1 MKKQQSKNHRVSYK
15 YKTGPFKNQK
25 CSKGFD
31 SEPEMIEFIKVIVG
45 SPDKKIT
52 NFKEEERV
60 LPTFETLKLLYKAG
74 VINAA
79 TKEG

>member
-31 SEPEMIEFIKVIVG
+31 SEPEMIEFIKIVA
-45 SPDKKIT
+45 SPDKNIT
-52 NFKEEERV
+52 NIQEKRTRSQGF
-60 LPTFETLKLLYKAG
+60 
-74 VINAA
+74 
-79 TKEG
+79 